1 MKLYKEHVIMI
12 CTLIGCFI
20 VGLYCLMNGSFDTCK
35 TVDGVVPQKIEIIR
49 TIKALAN
56 EDVPSDAN
64 SEIGE

>member
-20 VGLYCLMNGSFDTCK
+20 VGLYCLMNGSFDTRK

-49 TIKALAN
+49 TIKALADDEN
-56 EDVPSDAN
+56 SSESN